1 MEGEIDKALNK
12 DQSEQDLF
20 QSAIGCTIDSAF
32 EDMCQIK
39 KIWHKEKGVQGF
51 HLVQSFA
58 PGEIS
63 PELAHQIGMEFADR
77 LLGGKFQAVV
87 STHLNT
93 KCIHNHIVWNSV
105 SMENGK
111 KYRSNEKTYVTGVR
125 KISDELCVK
134 HRLSVIHTEKSERVA
149 RPYALWLAEQNGTYT
164 WKTPIQKDIEEAI
177 AASLTWKQFLRVMEK
192 QGYAFRFDRK
202 YATMILPG
210 TGRTVRFKT
219 LGKNYTPEAIQNRIL
234 YPKPPHRAGKQ
245 TPPASRFLIL
255 LGEKPPRRISGLRA
269 LYYSYLY
276 KMGALPKKPRYPS
289 FAVRQDIR
297 KLDQRIEQAEFIFK
311 NHIEDRGRLRAI
323 RQKAEDEIAVLL
335 KERQKLYRYQP
346 DSPQIGV
353 LTEELK
359 KLRHTVKLCRN
370 IETHSIEMEQRL
382 QEASLQQDKSNAS
395 YNSTMTENSKSTAKL
410 NEANTNLAVL
420 DQQLTDYKAYLKELQ
435 DKLSTS
441 QRETQRQLSEE
452 SYDLS
457 RKAADLN
464 KELQDGVT
472 AERAKEINKELQ
484 DISSSQARNSYVQS
498 IANSSDYVVSMQNE
512 IATVQEHITEC
523 ENYKAEMQSQKGSSE
538 GTILNGYQSQAYAAD
553 KDLAQLTY
561 QEAQEQYDAA
571 KKGIVADFDGIVT
584 ECTGVS
590 GARM

>member
-20 QSAIGCTIDSAF
+20 QSAIGCTIGSAF

-77 LLGGKFQAVV
+77 LLGGNFQAVV

-93 KCIHNHIVWNSV
+93 KCIHNHIVW
-105 SMENGK
+105 
-111 KYRSNEKTYVTGVR
+111 
-125 KISDELCVK
+125 
-134 HRLSVIHTEKSERVA
+134 
-149 RPYALWLAEQNGTYT
+149 
-164 WKTPIQKDIEEAI
+164 KDIEEAI
-177 AASLTWKQFLRVMEK
+177 AASLTWKQFLRVLEK
-192 QGYAFRFDRK
+192 QGYTFRFDRK
-202 YATMILPG
+202 YPTLILPS

-311 NHIEDRGRLRAI
+311 NHIEDRGQLRAI

-353 LTEELK
+353 LTEQLK

-382 QEASLQQDKSNAS
+382 QAAQQ
-395 YNSTMTENSKSTAKL
+395 E
-410 NEANTNLAVL
+410 E
-420 DQQLTDYKAYLKELQ
+420 Q
-435 DKLSTS
+435 
-441 QRETQRQLSEE
+441 QRQE
-452 SYDLS
+452 
-457 RKAADLN
+457 K
-464 KELQDGVT
+464 Q
-472 AERAKEINKELQ
+472 
-484 DISSSQARNSYVQS
+484 
-498 IANSSDYVVSMQNE
+498 
-512 IATVQEHITEC
+512 
-523 ENYKAEMQSQKGSSE
+523 
-538 GTILNGYQSQAYAAD
+538 
-553 KDLAQLTY
+553 
-561 QEAQEQYDAA
+561 AQEEKNKQTRNRENQ
-571 KKGIVADFDGIVT
+571 K
-584 ECTGVS
+584 
-590 GARM
+590 RR

>member
-1 MEGEIDKALNK
+1 MLNEKKTSRSQNADSLREAVDYALNK
-12 DQSEQDLF
+12 EKTEQDLF
-20 QSAIGCTIDSAF
+20 CSSIGCTLETAF
-32 EDMCQIK
+32 ADMCRVKQM
-39 KIWHKEKGVQGF
+39 WHKEGGVQGF

-58 PGEIS
+58 AGEGS
-63 PELAHQIGMEFADR
+63 PELVHQIGMELAEQ
-77 LLGGKFQAVV
+77 LLGGRFQAVV
-87 STHLNT
+87 ATHLNT
-93 KCIHNHIVWNSV
+93 GHLHNHIVWNSV
-105 SMENGK
+105 SMTDGK

-382 QEASLQQDKSNAS
+382 QAAQQ
-395 YNSTMTENSKSTAKL
+395 E
-410 NEANTNLAVL
+410 E
-420 DQQLTDYKAYLKELQ
+420 Q
-435 DKLSTS
+435 
-441 QRETQRQLSEE
+441 QRQEKQTQEE
-452 SYDLS
+452 
-457 RKAADLN
+457 KN
-464 KELQDGVT
+464 KQT
-472 AERAKEINKELQ
+472 
-484 DISSSQARNSYVQS
+484 RNR
-498 IANSSDYVVSMQNE
+498 
-512 IATVQEHITEC
+512 
-523 ENYKAEMQSQKGSSE
+523 ENQK
-538 GTILNGYQSQAYAAD
+538 
-553 KDLAQLTY
+553 
-561 QEAQEQYDAA
+561 
-571 KKGIVADFDGIVT
+571 
-584 ECTGVS
+584 
-590 GARM
+590 RR

>member
-1 MEGEIDKALNK
+1 MIPVHRLDNAINYALDEKKSSRAENRESLEGEIDKALNK

-134 HRLSVIHTEKSERVA
+134 HRLSVIRTEKSEQVA

-202 YATMILPG
+202 YATMILPS

-219 LGKNYTPEAIQNRIL
+219 LGKTTPRKLSKTASCIL
-234 YPKPPHRAGKQ
+234 SLLTGLGNKHLRPAASLFFLEKSRPAEFPACGRSTIPISTKWGRCRKSPGTQVLLCGKIS
-245 TPPASRFLIL
+245 ASW
-255 LGEKPPRRISGLRA
+255 ISGSNRLN
-269 LYYSYLY
+269 
-276 KMGALPKKPRYPS
+276 S
-289 FAVRQDIR
+289 F
-297 KLDQRIEQAEFIFK
+297 
-311 NHIEDRGRLRAI
+311 
-323 RQKAEDEIAVLL
+323 
-335 KERQKLYRYQP
+335 
-346 DSPQIGV
+346 
-353 LTEELK
+353 
-359 KLRHTVKLCRN
+359 
-370 IETHSIEMEQRL
+370 
-382 QEASLQQDKSNAS
+382 
-395 YNSTMTENSKSTAKL
+395 SK
-410 NEANTNLAVL
+410 
-420 DQQLTDYKAYLKELQ
+420 
-435 DKLSTS
+435 
-441 QRETQRQLSEE
+441 
-452 SYDLS
+452 
-457 RKAADLN
+457 
-464 KELQDGVT
+464 
-472 AERAKEINKELQ
+472 
-484 DISSSQARNSYVQS
+484 
-498 IANSSDYVVSMQNE
+498 
-512 IATVQEHITEC
+512 
-523 ENYKAEMQSQKGSSE
+523 
-538 GTILNGYQSQAYAAD
+538 TILRTGGSFVPSGR
-553 KDLAQLTY
+553 KRR
-561 QEAQEQYDAA
+561 
-571 KKGIVADFDGIVT
+571 KKSHCF
-584 ECTGVS
+584 
-590 GARM
+590 